1 MFEIEDTI
9 PCPHCGVNNFICTI
23 VPESAWQPGGASFT
37 ENHTCFDCDEEF
49 EISGSVE
56 SSLELS

>member
-1 MFEIEDTI
+1 MFEIEGDI
-9 PCPHCGVNNFICTI
+9 ECPHCGHKNWVTTS

-37 ENHTCFDCDEEF
+37 EKHACTGCEEEF